1 MTTAA
6 RDHRYRVAMW
16 VFIASETLLFAGLF
30 ALYASYR
37 SEYPDAFRA
46 GVQHDIGWMGACN
59 TLVLV
64 VSSFFV
70 AFAIAA
76 TRAGRRRATLW
87 SLGAVMALGCV
98 FLALK
103 LGEWAIHLSDGFAP
117 GTAYASAEL
126 PRGGALFFTLYF
138 AMTGLHALHLCVGLC
153 VIAWLF
159 WWVRSGRI
167 DQEHHLVLELGGLY
181 WHFVDVVWLFL
192 WPCFYLLGE

>member
-1 MTTAA
+1 VSAA

-16 VFIASETLLFAGLF
+16 IFIASETLLFAGLF
-30 ALYASYR
+30 ALYAAYR
-37 SEYPDAFRA
+37 GEYPDAFQA
-46 GVQHDIGWMGACN
+46 GVRHDVGWMGACN

-76 TRAGRRRATLW
+76 TRAGKRRETLLA
-87 SLGAVMALGCV
+87 LGAVIALGLV

-103 LGEWAIHLSDGFAP
+103 LGEWAIHLSDGLGPGPAFASDAMP
-117 GTAYASAEL
+117 
-126 PRGGALFFTLYF
+126 PGGALFFTLYF

-153 VIAWLF
+153 VIGWLF
-159 WWVRSGRI
+159 VLVQRRRI
-167 DQEHHLVLELGGLY
+167 DRERHLLLELGGLY

-192 WPCFYLLGE
+192 WPCFYLLRE